1 MFIDENE
8 QSVVVKDCKVFFK
21 KMEELKSYL
30 VRLDKNN
37 AIKPKVYPS
46 GCVVKDHNE
55 RLIILINH
63 V

>member
-1 MFIDENE
+1 M
-8 QSVVVKDCKVFFK
+8 VVKDCKVFFK

-30 VRLDKNN
+30 VGLDKNN